1 MTPAS
6 VRTEGRSVL
15 RAPGLR
21 AVSRAPLL
29 LLVVLALAACGG
41 SPETQAETEAP
52 PSDPR
57 DLVDALRGGGHVLY
71 LRHAATDMM
80 EVDVAGAPIE
90 DCARQRNLTARGRD
104 QARRIGEALRALEIP
119 TEQVVS
125 SEYCRC
131 VETAELAFE
140 QVVREPLLTGLPGPG
155 VDDYDERVAA
165 LRELVG
171 EPPAGRTNRVV
182 VGHSKNLEAAADM
195 SVDEGETAVFV
206 PLGGGGFRLAG
217 RVPAAVWP
225 QLADELAEG

>member
-1 MTPAS
+1 M
-6 VRTEGRSVL
+6 
-15 RAPGLR
+15 
-21 AVSRAPLL
+21 SRAPLL

-41 SPETQAETEAP
+41 GAETPAETEAP
-52 PSDPR
+52 PSHPR
-57 DLVDALRGGGHVLY
+57 ELVEALRGGGHVLY
-71 LRHAATDMM
+71 LRHALTDMTQ
-80 EVDVAGAPIE
+80 VDVAGAPID
-90 DCARQRNLTARGRD
+90 DCARQRNLTARGRE

-131 VETAELAFE
+131 LETARLAFDGDR
-140 QVVREPLLTGLPGPG
+140 VVPEPLLTGLQGPG
-155 VDDYDERVAA
+155 EGDYDERVAA

-182 VGHSKNLEAAADM
+182 VGHGKNLEAVAGVA
-195 SVDEGETAVFV
+195 VDEGETAVFV
-206 PLGGGGFRLAG
+206 PLGGGEFRLAG